1 MTEQQRCQKAATAPA
16 CLEMPVALLFT
27 AEHVDTIRAAGAAYR
42 HLFELR
48 ATAGPE
54 WRRAYAEWQRLSGAV
69 AVVVL
74 RKLEALEG
82 SHQ

>member
-16 CLEMPVALLFT
+16 CLEMPIALLFT
-27 AEHVDTIRAAGAAYR
+27 AAHVDTIRAAGAADR
-42 HLFELR
+42 RLFELR
-48 ATAGPE
+48 AIGPE
-54 WRRAYAEWQRLSGAV
+54 WGPAYAEWQRLAEAV

-74 RKLEALEG
+74 HKLEAVEG

>member
-1 MTEQQRCQKAATAPA
+1 MTDQKRCPRAATAPA
-16 CLEMPVALLFT
+16 CLEIPVALLFT

-42 HLFELR
+42 RLFELR
-48 ATAGPE
+48 GRGPE
-54 WRRAYAEWQRLSGAV
+54 WAPAYAEWQRLAEDV
-69 AVVVL
+69 AAMVL

>member
-1 MTEQQRCQKAATAPA
+1 MNDFQRCQMAATAPA
-16 CLEMPVALLFT
+16 CLEMPVALMFT

-42 HLFELR
+42 RLFELR
-48 ATAGPE
+48 GISPE
-54 WRRAYAEWQRLSGAV
+54 WPQAYAEWQRLAEEV

-82 SHQ
+82 SQQ

>member
-27 AEHVDTIRAAGAAYR
+27 AGDVDAIRAAGAAYHR
-42 HLFELR
+42 LFELR
-48 ATAGPE
+48 AIGPD
-54 WRRAYAEWQRLSGAV
+54 WAPAYAEWQRLAEVV
-69 AVVVL
+69 AALVL
-74 RKLEALEG
+74 RKLEAVEG

>member
-16 CLEMPVALLFT
+16 CLEMPVALMFT
-27 AEHVDTIRAAGAAYR
+27 AEHVDTISAAGIAYR
-42 HLFELR
+42 RLLDLR
-48 ATAGPE
+48 AIGPE
-54 WRRAYAEWQRLSGAV
+54 WAPAYAEWQRLAEVV
-69 AVVVL
+69 AAMVL

>member
-27 AEHVDTIRAAGAAYR
+27 AEHVDEIRAAGATYR
-42 HLFELR
+42 RLFELR
-48 ATAGPE
+48 AIGPE
-54 WRRAYAEWQRLSGAV
+54 WAPAYAEWQRLAEAV

-74 RKLEALEG
+74 HKLEALEG